1 MQQEASD
8 SDSLD
13 HSQKS
18 PSKIAEK
25 VEACPSDNDSDL
37 DLSPLTP
44 SPPPN
49 DLCSGI
55 DTELPEQF
63 LETSN
68 LLKHFQTSDD
78 VKGCTQNKEEDM
90 EMGTDCVDQPLETI
104 EPCVIPESPGGVKY
118 IVTRRS
124 QRKDNSSL
132 IRDPMIVQESPHSQ
146 RSAKSSTERLKDLYH
161 STPVS
166 SGRKTQRARKNTLSF
181 LSPVTAVPK
190 SSPEGTPKMKVMSG
204 GTELSPSTLKS
215 QKPYSFIASGLPLN
229 QLV

>member
-1 MQQEASD
+1 M
-8 SDSLD
+8 
-13 HSQKS
+13 
-18 PSKIAEK
+18 AEK

-78 VKGCTQNKEEDM
+78 DKGCTGNKDEEM
-90 EMGTDCVDQPLETI
+90 EMETDCVDQSLETI
-104 EPCVIPESPGGVKY
+104 DPCVIPESPGRVKDT
-118 IVTRRS
+118 VTSKS
-124 QRKDNSSL
+124 QRKDNSIV
-132 IRDPMIVQESPHSQ
+132 IRDPMVVQESPHSQ

-181 LSPVTAVPK
+181 LSPVVAISK
-190 SSPEGTPKMKVMSG
+190 SSPEGTPKMKAMSG
-204 GTELSPSTLKS
+204 GLESSPLTQKS